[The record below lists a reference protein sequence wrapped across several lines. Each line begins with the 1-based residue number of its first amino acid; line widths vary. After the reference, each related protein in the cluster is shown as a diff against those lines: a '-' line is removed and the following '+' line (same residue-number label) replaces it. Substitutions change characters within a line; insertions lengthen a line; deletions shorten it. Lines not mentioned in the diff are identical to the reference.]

1 MKVDK
6 GDELIAGTSDA
17 AARKKKK
24 HVKINEDFSSSHKS
38 CKVQWGW
45 QWDFLTFIM
54 NSKKKMFI

>member
-38 CKVQWGW
+38 CKVQ
-45 QWDFLTFIM
+45 
-54 NSKKKMFI
+54 